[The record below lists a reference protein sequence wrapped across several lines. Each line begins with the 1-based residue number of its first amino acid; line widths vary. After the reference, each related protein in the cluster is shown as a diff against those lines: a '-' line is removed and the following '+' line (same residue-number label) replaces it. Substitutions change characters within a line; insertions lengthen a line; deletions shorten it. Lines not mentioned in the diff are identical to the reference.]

1 MLNKNLLFNRFKMGF
16 CGKIVTVAL
25 VALIAN
31 RVSAD
36 QFIGHQNGHQVVVHT
51 NPFPVL
57 MHRLVPPNYGRH
69 VTLREY
75 QATRR
80 STQSTLSTVPN
91 INSPFKVKN
100 KQ

>member
-1 MLNKNLLFNRFKMGF
+1 MLSKNLLFNRFKMGF
-16 CGKIVTVAL
+16 CGKLVTVAL

-31 RVSAD
+31 RASAD
-36 QFIGHQNGHQVVVHT
+36 QFLGHQNGRQVVVHT

-69 VTLREY
+69 VTIREY

-80 STQSTLSTVPN
+80 STQPAASTVSN
-91 INSPFKVKN
+91 RNSPRELRN
-100 KQ
+100 RQ